1 MSDFEL
7 FFTLGFGHLLEIGAM
22 DHILFITV
30 LVATYRPRQ
39 WRQVVLLAT
48 AFTLGHSITLALSAL
63 DIITLPETI
72 VEVLIAASIVVAAIW
87 NLRKPPE
94 FRKKR
99 NGLYAIAAGFGLIHG
114 LGYAGQLKPMLMPD
128 TPLWEALLAFNLGLE
143 VAQIIVVVVLLAFAY
158 LFINLLGFALRKWTL
173 VLSVFA
179 GVYAAILVIQRIL
192 SLF

>member
-7 FFTLGFGHLLEIGAM
+7 FFKLGFGHLLEIGAA

-39 WRQVVLLAT
+39 WREVILLAT

-63 DIITLPETI
+63 DLVNLPSSL
-72 VEVLIAASIVVAAIW
+72 VEILIAASIVIAALW

-99 NGLYAIAAGFGLIHG
+99 KGLYAIAAGFGLVHG
-114 LGYAGQLKPMLMPD
+114 LGYAGQLKPMLFAD
-128 TPLWEALLAFNLGLE
+128 TPLWKALLAFNLGLE
-143 VAQIIVVVVLLAFAY
+143 AAQVVVVVILLFIAY
-158 LFINLLGFALRKWTL
+158 LVIDILGFSLRKWTL
-173 VLSVFA
+173 VLSIFA
-179 GVYAAILVIQRIL
+179 GSYAAILVIQRFF
-192 SLF
+192 SFF

>member
-7 FFTLGFGHLLEIGAM
+7 FFTLGFGHLLEIGAA
-22 DHILFITV
+22 DHILFITA

-39 WRQVVLLAT
+39 WREVIMLAT
-48 AFTLGHSITLALSAL
+48 AFTLGHSVTLALSAL
-63 DIITLPETI
+63 DIINLPVDL
-72 VEVLIAASIVVAAIW
+72 VEILIAASIVVTAIW
-87 NLRKPPE
+87 NLRRPPE

-99 NGLYAIAAGFGLIHG
+99 RGLYAIAAGFGLVHG

-143 VAQIIVVVVLLAFAY
+143 VAQVIVVAALLLIAF
-158 LFINLLGFALRKWTL
+158 FILNILNISLRKWTL
-173 VLSVFA
+173 VLSFFA
-179 GVYAAILVIQRIL
+179 GAYATILLITRIL